1 MSWQSWAANELN
13 QAAKYPSPYANVHK
27 GNICTMGGSIGFSD
41 NDTLKSFT
49 TEKRKSHVEKVRNFM
64 SSISC
69 SLTEKNRH
77 ARKLQFMAENG
88 IRQLGPPRIGQF
100 ADRLRPEPMH
110 CEINAGQHYIDL
122 LYLEAVMRKKFDPF
136 VSVLAAPLGRGD
148 EDDIDEVQPQKS
160 LVKISSLESVGER
173 ARQQDLLQQSEEKL
187 RQHLEKAGNG
197 SVRKASGKRGC
208 GLGYL
213 ALRVRDHY
221 SDESNRYN
229 KLSVRLIGNQATAL
243 ARYSSLTL

>member
-64 SSISC
+64 SSISS

-88 IRQLGPPRIGQF
+88 IRQLGAPRIGQF
-100 ADRLRPEPMH
+100 ADWLKLEPIH
-110 CEINAGQHYIDL
+110 CEINAWQHYLDL
-122 LYLEAVMRKKFDPF
+122 LHLEVVMRNIFDPF

-148 EDDIDEVQPQKS
+148 EDDIDEVQLQKS
-160 LVKISSLESVGER
+160 LVKISSFESVGER
-173 ARQQDLLQQSEEKL
+173 ARQQDLL
-187 RQHLEKAGNG
+187 
-197 SVRKASGKRGC
+197 
-208 GLGYL
+208 
-213 ALRVRDHY
+213 
-221 SDESNRYN
+221 
-229 KLSVRLIGNQATAL
+229 
-243 ARYSSLTL
+243 